1 MGGWRGVGGEFKTHR
16 LPRPTTV
23 TSRSSRPV
31 NRTGST
37 RDESHSHSYSTPGR
51 SASHQNTSKRLAQSS
66 TPPQI
71 ALTKDNIFHPEP
83 WNQPQSHATTAIR
96 QLSFWA
102 KTTVTSGHL
111 SQLANNHNEGMPAI
125 IRAASANRERH
136 TNDVGLF
143 IIRAKSPKML
153 MVASDR
159 LVRSEQNLQHR
170 LTTRGA

>member
-1 MGGWRGVGGEFKTHR
+1 MVGGCPGVGREFKTPR

-23 TSRSSRPV
+23 SSRSSRPV

-71 ALTKDNIFHPEP
+71 ALTKDIFHPEP
-83 WNQPQSHATTAIR
+83 WNQPQNHATIAIR
-96 QLSFWA
+96 QLSLWA

-111 SQLANNHNEGMPAI
+111 SQLVINHNEGMPVT

-143 IIRAKSPKML
+143 IIRAKSPKNGGQ
-153 MVASDR
+153 R
-159 LVRSEQNLQHR
+159 Q
-170 LTTRGA
+170 TGAF